1 MNKLIVVKNARLH
14 QYNNG
19 KSINIGETPYITFNF
34 DKIEG
39 ETIKKVENWFKSLK
53 KEDIEIFLPG
63 KCIIG
68 Y

>member
-1 MNKLIVVKNARLH
+1 MYKLIVVKNARLH
-14 QYNNG
+14 QYNNE
-19 KSINIGETPYITFNF
+19 KSINIGETTYITFNF

-53 KEDIEIFLPG
+53 KEDKEIFLPR